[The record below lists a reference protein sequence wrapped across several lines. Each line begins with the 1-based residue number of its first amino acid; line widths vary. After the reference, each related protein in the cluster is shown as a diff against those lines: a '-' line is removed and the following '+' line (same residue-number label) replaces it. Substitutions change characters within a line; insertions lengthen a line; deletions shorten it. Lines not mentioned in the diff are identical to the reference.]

1 MKSNIFKESLK
12 SSYKKFDN
20 GQFNNALRK
29 ELKNLE
35 SATYGEFGKKFTD
48 PLNITA
54 PSKSKII
61 RFNSN
66 VLITKELR
74 KQIMERSKLR
84 NKFNRKAIMKIDRIL
99 NQRET
104 TV

>member
-1 MKSNIFKESLK
+1 M
-12 SSYKKFDN
+12 
-20 GQFNNALRK
+20 
-29 ELKNLE
+29 KNLE
-35 SATYGEFGKKFTD
+35 SATCGEFEKKFTD
-48 PLNITA
+48 PLNITS

-74 KQIMERSKLR
+74 KKIMERSKLR

-99 NQRET
+99 N
-104 TV
+104 